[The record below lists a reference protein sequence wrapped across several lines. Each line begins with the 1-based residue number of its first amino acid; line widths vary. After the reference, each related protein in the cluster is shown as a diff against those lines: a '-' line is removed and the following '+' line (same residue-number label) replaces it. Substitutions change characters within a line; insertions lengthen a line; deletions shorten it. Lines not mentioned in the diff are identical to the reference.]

1 MTIERVLARD
11 DEGRF
16 VETSLGVRRRI
27 DINVSCSCWRHRL
40 PFPIEMIETFD
51 GLYFRPGKT
60 DELFREIG
68 MNGPITIEVERIVK
82 ES

>member
-1 MTIERVLARD
+1 MTIARVVAKD

-16 VETSLGVRRRI
+16 VETSLSVRRRI
-27 DINVSCSCWRHRL
+27 DLRVSCSCWRHRL

-51 GLYFRPGKT
+51 GLYFRSTP
-60 DELFREIG
+60 DDPFREIG

>member
-1 MTIERVLARD
+1 
-11 DEGRF
+11 
-16 VETSLGVRRRI
+16 
-27 DINVSCSCWRHRL
+27 VSCSCWRHRL

-51 GLYFRPGKT
+51 GLYFRSTP
-60 DELFREIG
+60 DDPFREIG